1 MLFYFSA
8 HPFFLF
14 ALPFFLFFSF
24 ASVIFWIVGRQN
36 KNPALWPFSTQ
47 MAANFARRTL
57 SKNRLELYTKQ
68 SDKLD
73 VTNMKSAL
81 SVKIKHIAARVENS
95 IFPIFQC

>member
-8 HPFFLF
+8 YPFFLF
-14 ALPFFLFFSF
+14 ALQFFLFFSF
-24 ASVIFWIVGRQN
+24 ASMIFWIVGRQN

-57 SKNRLELYTKQ
+57 SKNRLELYIKKN
-68 SDKLD
+68 DKLD

-95 IFPIFQC
+95 IFPIF